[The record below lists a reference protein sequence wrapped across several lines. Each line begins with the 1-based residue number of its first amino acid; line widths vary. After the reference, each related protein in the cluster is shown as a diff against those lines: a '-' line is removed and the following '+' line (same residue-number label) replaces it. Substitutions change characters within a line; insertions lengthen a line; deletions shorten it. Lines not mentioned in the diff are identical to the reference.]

1 MSDIEPVD
9 KTTTK
14 TITRFSLDISKMTL
28 NESATFRVSMFDVND
43 KYIDATNVT
52 LEGQAYLDW
61 GNDDTY
67 VINYVAT
74 TLGFILSTFEKSGAK

>member
-1 MSDIEPVD
+1 MSDIVPVD

-14 TITRFSLDISKMTL
+14 TITRFTLDISKMTL
-28 NESATFRVSMFDVND
+28 NESATFRVSLFGAND
-43 KYIDATNVT
+43 KYIDATSVT

-74 TLGFILSTFEKSGAK
+74 ALGFVIVP

>member
-1 MSDIEPVD
+1 MLDIVPVD

-14 TITRFSLDISKMTL
+14 TITRFTLDISQLTL
-28 NESATFRVSMFDVND
+28 GESATFRVSMFDVDD
-43 KYIDATNVT
+43 KYIDATYVS

-74 TLGFILSTFEKSGAK
+74 VLGFTLVASPLN

>member
-1 MSDIEPVD
+1 MSDIQPVD

-52 LEGQAYLDW
+52 LEGQAY
-61 GNDDTY
+61 
-67 VINYVAT
+67 
-74 TLGFILSTFEKSGAK
+74 

>member
-1 MSDIEPVD
+1 MSDIQPVD

-14 TITRFSLDISKMTL
+14 TITRFTLDISKMTL
-28 NESATFRVSMFDVND
+28 NSSASFRVSFFDAND

-61 GNDDTY
+61 GNDDQY
-67 VINYVAT
+67 VINYVAAE
-74 TLGFILSTFEKSGAK
+74 LGFTLLP

>member
-1 MSDIEPVD
+1 MSDIQPVD

-67 VINYVAT
+67 VINYVASA
-74 TLGFILSTFEKSGAK
+74 LGFILV

>member
-1 MSDIEPVD
+1 MSDIVPVD

-14 TITRFSLDISKMTL
+14 TITKFTLDISQMTL
-28 NESATFRVSMFDVND
+28 NESATFRVSLFDANNN
-43 KYIDATNVT
+43 YIDATNVT

-67 VINYVAT
+67 IINYVAT
-74 TLGFILSTFEKSGAK
+74 ELGFTLV

>member
-1 MSDIEPVD
+1 MSDIVPVD

-14 TITRFSLDISKMTL
+14 TITKFTLDISKMTL
-28 NESATFRVSMFDVND
+28 NESATFRVSLFDANNN
-43 KYIDATNVT
+43 YIDATNVT

-67 VINYVAT
+67 IINYVAT
-74 TLGFILSTFEKSGAK
+74 ELGFTLV